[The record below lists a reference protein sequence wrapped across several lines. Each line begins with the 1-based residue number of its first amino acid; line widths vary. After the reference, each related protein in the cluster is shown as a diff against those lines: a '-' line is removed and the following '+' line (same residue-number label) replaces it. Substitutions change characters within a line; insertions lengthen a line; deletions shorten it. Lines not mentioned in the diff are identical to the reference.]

1 MTKQKYLTDDEL
13 RGILDN
19 SDDDEWA
26 DVSDVDSGDAE
37 DHVPIDDDVEDV
49 QNYSDLDV
57 NVASSSE
64 NVEDSED
71 ELLSET
77 RKRLLSNNNRSYNSK
92 AGMTWTSP
100 VTRRRAH
107 IIATFLEGLQNERF
121 YLLSFF

>member
-13 RGILDN
+13 REIFEN

-26 DVSDVDSGDAE
+26 DVSDEDSEDAE
-37 DHVPIDDDVEDV
+37 DHVAIDNDVQDV

-77 RKRLLSNNNRSYNSK
+77 R
-92 AGMTWTSP
+92 
-100 VTRRRAH
+100 
-107 IIATFLEGLQNERF
+107 ERK
-121 YLLSFF
+121 